1 MASIDMLPHT
11 IPCIGLS
18 AIEKVMTS
26 AKSKEVSEKIKGI
39 TQCLKTELEDL
50 LGFSSIL
57 LYPSHPTVAP
67 PHHKLPLNIYTAM

>member
-39 TQCLKTELEDL
+39 TCTMSE
-50 LGFSSIL
+50 
-57 LYPSHPTVAP
+57 
-67 PHHKLPLNIYTAM
+67 N